1 MAPWTVAHQAPLSIE
16 FPKQEYWG
24 ELSFPS
30 PRNIPNPGIEPRSPA
45 LQAESLL
52 SEPLV
57 HLLYIKNLKNGYES
71 VKSGK
76 PRKSGYFTSVFQM
89 SVEWL

>member
-1 MAPWTVAHQAPLSIE
+1 MTLWTIAHQAPLSME
-16 FPKQEYWG
+16 FPKQEYWR

-30 PRNIPNPGIEPRSPA
+30 PRTIPNPGIEPGSPA

-52 SEPLV
+52 FEPLV
-57 HLLYIKNLKNGYES
+57 HLYIKKKKKKRLDVN
-71 VKSGK
+71 